1 MQLKN
6 LFPYLHNSEEQDL
19 AITYKCAC
27 TGKDIKVKVLNNSY
41 LYFEERNFLI
51 SIDDILWVF
60 ANYDNIFPDSGEHIR
75 FLPRENGTKSGFHYS
90 TRTPR
95 ISDEYYVSNEHGD
108 ESIFY
113 LSEIYSLVNS
123 ILKMRN
129 INLTY

>member
-1 MQLKN
+1 MQSKN
-6 LFPYLHNSEEQDL
+6 SFPYLHNSEEHDL

-51 SIDDILWVF
+51 SIDDMLWVF
-60 ANYDNIFPDSGEHIR
+60 ANYDNIFPDSGKHIR